1 MKITAIPS
9 QQRLMQ
15 PLISLRSLVKNYR
28 DHRALDGVDL
38 DIMPGITG
46 LLGPNGAGKSSL
58 IKAILGLVRIN
69 SGTGTVLG
77 HRLRVDGKKIRNDIG
92 YMPEDDCY
100 IPGMSGVEVVHF
112 AASLSGLPKV
122 EGMRRSHEILDFCDM
137 KQERYRAI
145 ETYSTGMRQ
154 KVKFAAAIVHDPK
167 FLILDEPTTGLD
179 PEEREALLQRISV
192 LCIDAGKSALLSTH
206 ILPDAQSICNQ
217 VVILSKGRIRLN
229 KPLTELNAIQIPAVE
244 ISVDQTRDEFVN
256 RLQTRSIEVSRL
268 KNGNLEAKGES
279 LETLTN
285 ELWQAADASST
296 MILSLKPAM
305 NSLESIFMETV
316 AEASAAAREAAN
328 AS

>member
-1 MKITAIPS
+1 
-9 QQRLMQ
+9 MQ
-15 PLISLRSLVKNYR
+15 PLISLKSLVKNYR

-38 DIMPGITG
+38 DVMPGITG

-58 IKAILGLVRIN
+58 IKAILGLVSIT
-69 SGTGTVLG
+69 SGTGTILG
-77 HRLRVDGKKIRNDIG
+77 HRLTADGKKIRNDIG

-167 FLILDEPTTGLD
+167 FLILDEPTSGLD

-192 LCIDAGKSALLSTH
+192 LCVDAGKSALLSTH
-206 ILPDAQSICNQ
+206 ILPDVQSICDQ
-217 VVILSKGRIRLN
+217 VVILSNGQVRLD
-229 KPLTELNAIQIPAVE
+229 KPLAELNAIQIPKVE
-244 ISVDQTRDEFVN
+244 IIVDQAKEDFLK
-256 RLQTRSIEVSRL
+256 RLQACSFEVSALENGSIEVT
-268 KNGNLEAKGES
+268 GES

-285 ELWQAADASST
+285 ELWQAGDATST
-296 MILSLKPAM
+296 TILSLKPAM

-316 AEASAAAREAAN
+316 AQANAASREAAN
-328 AS
+328 AR

>member
-1 MKITAIPS
+1 
-9 QQRLMQ
+9 MQ
-15 PLISLRSLVKNYR
+15 PLISL
-28 DHRALDGVDL
+28 
-38 DIMPGITG
+38 
-46 LLGPNGAGKSSL
+46 PNGAGKSSL
-58 IKAILGLVRIN
+58 IKAILGLVKIT

-77 HRLRVDGKKIRNDIG
+77 HRLAVDGKKIRNDIG

-167 FLILDEPTTGLD
+167 FLILDEPTSGLD

-192 LCIDAGKSALLSTH
+192 LCVDGGKSALLSTH
-206 ILPDAQSICNQ
+206 ILPDVQAVCDQ
-217 VVILSKGRIRLN
+217 VVILSNGQVRLD
-229 KPLTELNAIQIPAVE
+229 KPLAELNAIQIPTVE
-244 ISVDQTRDEFVN
+244 ISVDQTREDFIK
-256 RLQTRSIEVSRL
+256 RLQTRSLKVSHLENGNIEVT
-268 KNGNLEAKGES
+268 GES
-279 LETLTN
+279 LETLTD
-285 ELWQAADASST
+285 ELWQSADATST

-305 NSLESIFMETV
+305 NSLENIFMETV
-316 AEASAAAREAAN
+316 VQANTASREAAN
-328 AS
+328 AG

>member
-1 MKITAIPS
+1 
-9 QQRLMQ
+9 MQ
-15 PLISLRSLVKNYR
+15 PLISLKSLVKNYR
-28 DHRALDGVDL
+28 HHRALDGVDL
-38 DIMPGITG
+38 DVMPGITG

-58 IKAILGLVRIN
+58 IKAILGLVKIT
-69 SGTGTVLG
+69 SGTGNVLG
-77 HRLRVDGKKIRNDIG
+77 HRLTIDGKNIRNDIG

-167 FLILDEPTTGLD
+167 FLILDEPTSGLD

-192 LCIDAGKSALLSTH
+192 LCLAAGKSALLSTH
-206 ILPDAQSICNQ
+206 ILPDVQSICDQ
-217 VVILSKGRIRLN
+217 VVILSNGRVRLN
-229 KPLTELNAIQIPAVE
+229 EPLVELNAIQIPTVE
-244 ISVDQTRDEFVN
+244 ISVDNAKSDFVQ
-256 RLQTRSIEVSRL
+256 RLEAEALKVSPL
-268 KNGNLEAKGES
+268 DNGNLEVTGES

-285 ELWQAADASST
+285 NLWQAADASST

-316 AEASAAAREAAN
+316 AEASVAPREVSD

>member
-1 MKITAIPS
+1 
-9 QQRLMQ
+9 MQ
-15 PLISLRSLVKNYR
+15 PLISLKSLVKNYR
-28 DHRALDGVDL
+28 NHRALDGVDL
-38 DIMPGITG
+38 NVMPGITG

-58 IKAILGLVRIN
+58 IKAILGLVGVT
-69 SGTGTVLG
+69 SGTGTILG
-77 HRLRVDGKKIRNDIG
+77 HRLAADGKKIRNDIG

-122 EGMRRSHEILDFCDM
+122 EGLRRSHEILDFCDM

-167 FLILDEPTTGLD
+167 FLILDEPTSGLD

-192 LCIDAGKSALLSTH
+192 LCVDAGKSALLSTH
-206 ILPDAQSICNQ
+206 ILPDVQSICNQ
-217 VVILSKGRIRLN
+217 VVILSNGQVRLN
-229 KPLTELNAIQIPAVE
+229 KPLAELNAIQIPTVE
-244 ISVDQTRDEFVN
+244 ISVDQVKDEFVG
-256 RLQTRSIEVSRL
+256 RLQSRSIEVSPL
-268 KNGNLEAKGES
+268 DNGNLEVTGES

-285 ELWQAADASST
+285 ELWQSAAATST
-296 MILSLKPAM
+296 MILALKPAM

-316 AEASAAAREAAN
+316 AEASAASREAAN
-328 AS
+328 AR

>member
-1 MKITAIPS
+1 
-9 QQRLMQ
+9 MQ

-38 DIMPGITG
+38 DVMPGITG

-58 IKAILGLVRIN
+58 IKAILGLVSIT

-77 HRLRVDGKKIRNDIG
+77 HRLAVDGKKIRNDIG

-100 IPGMSGVEVVHF
+100 IPGMTGVEVVHF

-167 FLILDEPTTGLD
+167 FLILDEPTSGLD

-192 LCIDAGKSALLSTH
+192 LCVEAGKSALLSTH
-206 ILPDAQSICNQ
+206 ILPDVQSVCDQ
-217 VVILSKGRIRLN
+217 VVILSNGQVRLN
-229 KPLTELNAIQIPAVE
+229 NSLAELNRIQVPTVE
-244 ISVDQTRDEFVN
+244 ISVDRVTDGFMK
-256 RLQTRSIEVSRL
+256 RLEERSLEVSTLDNGNIEVT
-268 KNGNLEAKGES
+268 GES
-279 LETLTN
+279 LETLTS
-285 ELWQAADASST
+285 ELWRVADASST
-296 MILSLKPAM
+296 MILALKPAM
-305 NSLESIFMETV
+305 NSLESIFMKTV
-316 AEASAAAREAAN
+316 IEANSPSPEAAD
-328 AS
+328 AR

>member
-1 MKITAIPS
+1 
-9 QQRLMQ
+9 MQ
-15 PLISLRSLVKNYR
+15 PLISLKSLIKDYQ

-38 DIMPGITG
+38 DVMPGITG

-58 IKAILGLVRIN
+58 IKAILGLVRIT

-77 HRLRVDGKKIRNDIG
+77 HRLAVDGKKIRNDIG

-167 FLILDEPTTGLD
+167 FLILDEPTSGLD

-192 LCIDAGKSALLSTH
+192 LCVDSGKSVLLSTH
-206 ILPDAQSICNQ
+206 ILPDVQSVCDQ
-217 VVILSKGRIRLN
+217 VVILSQGRVRLDEPLVELN
-229 KPLTELNAIQIPAVE
+229 KIQAPTVE
-244 ISVDQTRDEFVN
+244 ISVDRTTDDFLN
-256 RLQTRSIEVSRL
+256 RLETRSLDVSQL
-268 KNGNLEAKGES
+268 DNGNLEVTGES
-279 LETLTN
+279 LETLN
-285 ELWQAADASST
+285 SELWQAADASST
-296 MILSLKPAM
+296 MILALKPAM
-305 NSLESIFMETV
+305 NSLESIFMKTV
-316 AEASAAAREAAN
+316 AEANSPPPEVADAR
-328 AS
+328 

>member
-1 MKITAIPS
+1 MAIPS

-15 PLISLRSLVKNYR
+15 PLISLRSLVKNYQ

-38 DIMPGITG
+38 DVMPGITG

-58 IKAILGLVRIN
+58 IKAILGLVSIT
-69 SGTGTVLG
+69 SGSGSVLG
-77 HRLRVDGKKIRNDIG
+77 HRLAVDGKKIRNDIG

-100 IPGMSGVEVVHF
+100 IPGMTGVEVVHF

-167 FLILDEPTTGLD
+167 FLILDEPTSGLD

-192 LCIDAGKSALLSTH
+192 LCVDAGKSVLLSTH
-206 ILPDAQSICNQ
+206 ILPDVQSVCDQ
-217 VVILSKGRIRLN
+217 VVILSKGRVRLN
-229 KPLTELNAIQIPAVE
+229 HSLAELNRIQVPTVE
-244 ISVDQTRDEFVN
+244 ISVDRASDDFVR
-256 RLQTRSIEVSRL
+256 RLKDRSLEVSMMDNGNIEVT
-268 KNGNLEAKGES
+268 GES
-279 LETLTN
+279 LETLTSQ
-285 ELWQAADASST
+285 LWQVADESST
-296 MILSLKPAM
+296 MILGLKPAM
-305 NSLESIFMETV
+305 NSLESIFMKTV
-316 AEASAAAREAAN
+316 AEANTSSQEIADAR
-328 AS
+328 

>member
-1 MKITAIPS
+1 
-9 QQRLMQ
+9 MQ
-15 PLISLRSLVKNYR
+15 PLISLKSLVKNYR

-38 DIMPGITG
+38 DVMPGITG

-58 IKAILGLVRIN
+58 IKAILGLVKIT
-69 SGTGTVLG
+69 SGTGTVLS
-77 HRLRVDGKKIRNDIG
+77 HRLTADGKKIRNDIG

-100 IPGMSGVEVVHF
+100 IPGMSGIEVVHF

-167 FLILDEPTTGLD
+167 FLILDEPTSGLD
-179 PEEREALLQRISV
+179 PEEREALLKRISV
-192 LCIDAGKSALLSTH
+192 LCADGGKSALLSTH
-206 ILPDAQSICNQ
+206 ILPDVQSVCDQ
-217 VVILSKGRIRLN
+217 VVILSNGQVRLD
-229 KPLTELNAIQIPAVE
+229 KPLAELNAIQIPTVE
-244 ISVDQTRDEFVN
+244 ISVDQTKEDFVK
-256 RLQTRSIEVSRL
+256 RLHEKSLDVTQLENGNIEVT
-268 KNGNLEAKGES
+268 GES

-285 ELWQAADASST
+285 ELWRAADATST

-305 NSLESIFMETV
+305 NSLEGIFMETV
-316 AEASAAAREAAN
+316 AEASKTSREAAN
-328 AS
+328 AG